1 MRWWHGYL
9 SERRCKWFAYAP
21 ADATAT
27 LSSLKPR
34 LHNTAGCQAGCTT
47 RFDNRLNEQWLYTR
61 YSRLSKWLSSGWM
74 FVYTIQ
80 PVVKPVRQPVCN
92 RLYSVNKHPTCCQ
105 TGFTTGRMFVYTIQP
120 VVKPVDNRLY
130 CANGG
135 LKSRT
140 VSPFWYR
147 LTQVVRKKKPLNRCL
162 CVCLLCHNTDINST
176 SKETLTNSDAVVVE
190 VWEAEVVRF
199 IQHECLVLLQHFTHL
214 VKQLPAACVV
224 LSTPPTL
231 CQCAAR
237 SNIELNPL
245 HSSG

>member
-47 RFDNRLNEQWLYTR
+47 RFDNRLNEQW
-61 YSRLSKWLSSGWM
+61 
-74 FVYTIQ
+74 
-80 PVVKPVRQPVCN
+80 
-92 RLYSVNKHPTCCQ
+92 LYSVNKHPTCCQ